1 MSRTTRKKL
10 KDDDIENML
19 MRLEAGEISED
30 DAESDEDDLD
40 FYPSRKDL
48 QAVLEDKEVSD
59 EEEVPET
66 EECPDPPLV
75 HEEIYQQASTSRSN
89 VFPQINTRNLIWKK
103 RSLEYKEES
112 IAFLGSTELGP
123 ELMKLETPLQFF
135 SQYFSEDLLKK
146 IVEETNKYSTQTNI
160 DRPVLDEIKS
170 RAEQNITIAQNMAD
184 LNLLTSTTS
193 HITTICDSPDKQISD
208 NLQERPF
215 LWDKTEDVYED
226 KNLKLAAWREVC
238 LILKPNFD
246 ELDEKERKQYGKQV
260 STKLNNIRDSWL
272 KTVKKQKDES
282 KSTSSAKKTRNYLY
296 HEQLMFLIKVSEPRP
311 PHESVSKKART
322 ETEVGMESDFRSP
335 LVKDKRKIDNKEVNN
350 RMVKFLDS
358 RINPEKENHHLSF
371 FKGIIP
377 ILNTITIEET
387 LEFQASVM
395 TMLQKIKSRN
405 YERPNYGHWRDSY
418 YNQMTGPDQYSGY
431 YTHNSVNQQA
441 TPTHI
446 NTTLDFLRNNNS
458 PTTSIPSTS
467 SQTSNPIPASPSA
480 SSNHSIHS
488 QVSDYLDFEGI

>member
-1 MSRTTRKKL
+1 M
-10 KDDDIENML
+10 DIQ
-19 MRLEAGEISED
+19 
-30 DAESDEDDLD
+30 AETLI
-40 FYPSRKDL
+40 
-48 QAVLEDKEVSD
+48 
-59 EEEVPET
+59 T
-66 EECPDPPLV
+66 LV
-75 HEEIYQQASTSRSN
+75 
-89 VFPQINTRNLIWKK
+89 
-103 RSLEYKEES
+103 
-112 IAFLGSTELGP
+112 
-123 ELMKLETPLQFF
+123 
-135 SQYFSEDLLKK
+135 
-146 IVEETNKYSTQTNI
+146 
-160 DRPVLDEIKS
+160 
-170 RAEQNITIAQNMAD
+170 
-184 LNLLTSTTS
+184 
-193 HITTICDSPDKQISD
+193 
-208 NLQERPF
+208 QERPV
-215 LWDKTEDVYED
+215 LWDKTEDVYKD

-260 STKLNNIRDSWL
+260 STKWNNIRDSWL

-282 KSTSSAKKTRNYLY
+282 KSGSSAKKTRNYLY
-296 HEQLMFLIKVSEPRP
+296 NEQLMFLKKVSEPRP

-335 LVKDKRKIDNKEVNN
+335 LIKDKRKIYNKEVND

-377 ILNTITIEET
+377 ILNTLTIEET

-418 YNQMTGPDQYSGY
+418 NQMTGPDQYSGY

-441 TPTHI
+441 TPTQDQHHPGYS
-446 NTTLDFLRNNNS
+446 TQYNS
-458 PTTSIPSTS
+458 SNQQATTSIPSTS

-488 QVSDYLDFEGI
+488 QDSDYLDFEGI

>member
-160 DRPVLDEIKS
+160 DRPVQISLTELRKYLGILIFIEESLKKAVNAVQNKQSSLKQASEQYGIPISTLSRKS
-170 RAEQNITIAQNMAD
+170 REVSEFGFLFDLLDLRVLAQRYLSKIGRNIPSLNNNMPGKDWAINFMMRHKNQISFRLTNNISSARAEITKEIIEKFFDNFEPLCND
-184 LNLLTSTTS
+184 
-193 HITTICDSPDKQISD
+193 ISPDRIINYNETNLTDDPGSKKLIWKRGKKYPERIMDSTKSAISIMFAGAGD
-208 NLQERPF
+208 GTLLNPYVVYKAEH
-215 LWDKTEDVYED
+215 LWDTWITGGPPDTHYNRSRSGWFDSVCFEDWFTTVIVP
-226 KNLKLAAWREVC
+226 R
-238 LILKPNFD
+238 
-246 ELDEKERKQYGKQV
+246 
-260 STKLNNIRDSWL
+260 SW
-272 KTVKKQKDES
+272 
-282 KSTSSAKKTRNYLY
+282 
-296 HEQLMFLIKVSEPRP
+296 
-311 PHESVSKKART
+311 
-322 ETEVGMESDFRSP
+322 
-335 LVKDKRKIDNKEVNN
+335 
-350 RMVKFLDS
+350 
-358 RINPEKENHHLSF
+358 
-371 FKGIIP
+371 
-377 ILNTITIEET
+377 
-387 LEFQASVM
+387 
-395 TMLQKIKSRN
+395 
-405 YERPNYGHWRDSY
+405 
-418 YNQMTGPDQYSGY
+418 
-431 YTHNSVNQQA
+431 
-441 TPTHI
+441 
-446 NTTLDFLRNNNS
+446 
-458 PTTSIPSTS
+458 
-467 SQTSNPIPASPSA
+467 
-480 SSNHSIHS
+480 
-488 QVSDYLDFEGI
+488 

>member
-160 DRPVLDEIKS
+160 DRPV
-170 RAEQNITIAQNMAD
+170 
-184 LNLLTSTTS
+184 
-193 HITTICDSPDKQISD
+193 QIS
-208 NLQERPF
+208 L
-215 LWDKTEDVYED
+215 TELRKY
-226 KNLKLAAWREVC
+226 LGI
-238 LILKPNFD
+238 LIFMTYFCD
-246 ELDEKERKQYGKQV
+246 
-260 STKLNNIRDSWL
+260 
-272 KTVKKQKDES
+272 
-282 KSTSSAKKTRNYLY
+282 
-296 HEQLMFLIKVSEPRP
+296 H
-311 PHESVSKKART
+311 
-322 ETEVGMESDFRSP
+322 
-335 LVKDKRKIDNKEVNN
+335 LVA
-350 RMVKFLDS
+350 
-358 RINPEKENHHLSF
+358 H
-371 FKGIIP
+371 
-377 ILNTITIEET
+377 
-387 LEFQASVM
+387 
-395 TMLQKIKSRN
+395 
-405 YERPNYGHWRDSY
+405 
-418 YNQMTGPDQYSGY
+418 
-431 YTHNSVNQQA
+431 
-441 TPTHI
+441 
-446 NTTLDFLRNNNS
+446 
-458 PTTSIPSTS
+458 
-467 SQTSNPIPASPSA
+467 
-480 SSNHSIHS
+480 
-488 QVSDYLDFEGI
+488 

>member
-160 DRPVLDEIKS
+160 DRPV
-170 RAEQNITIAQNMAD
+170 
-184 LNLLTSTTS
+184 
-193 HITTICDSPDKQISD
+193 QISLTELRKYLGILIFIGGD
-208 NLQERPF
+208 PSVSAATSEVDIQL
-215 LWDKTEDVYED
+215 EDVSRTLPD
-226 KNLKLAAWREVC
+226 QTDQD
-238 LILKPNFD
+238 FSQSD
-246 ELDEKERKQYGKQV
+246 F
-260 STKLNNIRDSWL
+260 
-272 KTVKKQKDES
+272 TVQ
-282 KSTSSAKKTRNYLY
+282 TSPSLSMCG
-296 HEQLMFLIKVSEPRP
+296 EQLEKTKPEY
-311 PHESVSKKART
+311 EGSK
-322 ETEVGMESDFRSP
+322 F
-335 LVKDKRKIDNKEVNN
+335 
-350 RMVKFLDS
+350 
-358 RINPEKENHHLSF
+358 
-371 FKGIIP
+371 
-377 ILNTITIEET
+377 
-387 LEFQASVM
+387 
-395 TMLQKIKSRN
+395 
-405 YERPNYGHWRDSY
+405 
-418 YNQMTGPDQYSGY
+418 
-431 YTHNSVNQQA
+431 
-441 TPTHI
+441 
-446 NTTLDFLRNNNS
+446 
-458 PTTSIPSTS
+458 
-467 SQTSNPIPASPSA
+467 
-480 SSNHSIHS
+480 
-488 QVSDYLDFEGI
+488 